1 MATEI
6 TRNIWEQMLPDQH
19 VESFRNYYIVSDV
32 KETWKGNNSL
42 QVSFAIRSKSDT
54 ELNYVYAYDGVAHD
68 ILQTKL
74 SKWSCV
80 TVEACVKKRKGK
92 EGYKKFLKA
101 TSVVI
106 AGPSL
111 IADDPQWKPE
121 PYTHDVPADY
131 YPRQNSFERNYG
143 YNPRNNYYPDD
154 YMQPEFPRYQSNYQF
169 TNPGS
174 SNQRL
179 HVEDEFIPIPN
190 KRK

>member
-19 VESFRNYYIVSDV
+19 VESFRNYYIVSEV

-42 QVSFAIRSKSDT
+42 QVSFAIRSKSDV

-111 IADDPQWKPE
+111 IADEPQRNPE
-121 PYTHDVPADY
+121 PYTPDVPSDY
-131 YPRQNSFERNYG
+131 YPRQNSFNG
-143 YNPRNNYYPDD
+143 YNHRNTFYPDE
-154 YMQPEFPRYQSNYQF
+154 YRQPDFSRDQSNYQM
-169 TNPGS
+169 NPES
-174 SNQRL
+174 LRIP
-179 HVEDEFIPIPN
+179 HVEDEFLAIP

>member
-1 MATEI
+1 MTAEI

-42 QVSFAIRSKSDT
+42 QVSFAIRSKSDV

-111 IADDPQWKPE
+111 IADEPQRNPE
-121 PYTHDVPADY
+121 PYTPDVPADY
-131 YPRQNSFERNYG
+131 YPRQNSFNTNY
-143 YNPRNNYYPDD
+143 NHRKNFYPDE
-154 YMQPEFPRYQSNYQF
+154 YREPEFPRYQSNYQF

-174 SNQRL
+174 SHHIP
-179 HVEDEFIPIPN
+179 HVEEEFLEIP